1 MSSVQLVNRLI
12 SAEAELESEKLKRG
26 EMADYEWEQLLHKT
40 SKLSEAPIFIDDT
53 PGLSILELRAK
64 ARRLAQQHDIK
75 LLIIDYLQLMSGGDA
90 NKNSGGNREQ
100 EIASISRA
108 LKGIAKELNIPV
120 IALSQL
126 SRAVETRGGDK
137 KPQLSD
143 LRESGSIEQDAD
155 MVMFLYRP
163 EYYGITQGEDGAPL
177 NGTAEVIIAKHRNGK
192 LDTVQLKFIG
202 KFTKFTDLD
211 VLTNETYGSSFPS
224 SGNTD
229 SGYTITMPSK
239 GTQDSSAA
247 GDDPMPF

>member
-1 MSSVQLVNRLI
+1 
-12 SAEAELESEKLKRG
+12 
-26 EMADYEWEQLLHKT
+26 
-40 SKLSEAPIFIDDT
+40 
-53 PGLSILELRAK
+53 
-64 ARRLAQQHDIK
+64 
-75 LLIIDYLQLMSGGDA
+75 
-90 NKNSGGNREQ
+90 
-100 EIASISRA
+100 
-108 LKGIAKELNIPV
+108 
-120 IALSQL
+120 
-126 SRAVETRGGDK
+126 
-137 KPQLSD
+137 
-143 LRESGSIEQDAD
+143 

-202 KFTKFTDLD
+202 KFTKFADLD